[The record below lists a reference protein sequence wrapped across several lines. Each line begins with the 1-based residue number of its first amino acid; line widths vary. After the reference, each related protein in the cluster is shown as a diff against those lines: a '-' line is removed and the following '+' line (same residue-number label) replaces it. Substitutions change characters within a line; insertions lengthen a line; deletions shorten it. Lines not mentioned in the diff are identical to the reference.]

1 MILFV
6 FLLLSNLHNSY
17 GFERV
22 VLKAF
27 TQPSNTELKDLWDT
41 YNEDFDVTINQ
52 YL

>member
-1 MILFV
+1 MILLV

-27 TQPSNTELKDLWDT
+27 TQPSNTEIKDLWD
-41 YNEDFDVTINQ
+41 YQNDDYDETINQ